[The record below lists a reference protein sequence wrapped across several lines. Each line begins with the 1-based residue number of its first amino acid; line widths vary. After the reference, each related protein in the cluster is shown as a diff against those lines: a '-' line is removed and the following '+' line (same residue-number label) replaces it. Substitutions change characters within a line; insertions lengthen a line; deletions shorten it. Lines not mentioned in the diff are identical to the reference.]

1 MIKNVNYMKKAII
14 GLSALVIFSFV
25 VLLFVNAQTDAPK
38 GKKAQT
44 EVTAKCCPSA
54 TACPKAA
61 QASAGC
67 AEKKEIACDPEKCKE
82 LGCDPA
88 TCPKAKAEGCKMQ
101 ASAPACG
108 KPCPMSAL
116 K

>member
-1 MIKNVNYMKKAII
+1 MVKNVNYMKKAII
-14 GLSALVIFSFV
+14 GLSALVILSFV
-25 VLLFVNAQTDAPK
+25 VLMFVNAQTDAPK
-38 GKKAQT
+38 GKKEQT
-44 EVTAKCCPSA
+44 EATAKCCPAS
-54 TACPKAA
+54 TDCPKAA

-67 AEKKEIACDPEKCKE
+67 AVSNPEKCKE

-101 ASAPACG
+101 AAAPACG
-108 KPCPMSAL
+108 KQCPLSAQ